1 MRIISYLLLIVSILS
16 CKPQQVI
23 VQEEMDLRN
32 LDTLVVS
39 AKPIIKASEVNLSDS
54 LPVYH
59 GTYERAHDL
68 LHTRLEIAFDWEN
81 QYVLGKAD
89 LELSPIYYVSDQL
102 ELDAVGYD
110 IHSIKAKNGSDLSFK
125 YDSTKIFIT
134 LDRAYKRGEKYNVI
148 IDYTA
153 KPSNTKEGGSAAITS
168 DKGLFFIN
176 PTNDN
181 IYKPQQIWTQ
191 GETENNSKWFPTI
204 DKPVERCS
212 QEILIT
218 VQDRFTTLSNGKLI
232 DSKKN
237 ANGTRT
243 DHWKQEKSHTPYLF
257 MMAIGEYAV
266 VEDNWEDL
274 DVNYYVE
281 PEYEDD
287 AKMIFNHTTEML
299 TFFSDILDYKYPWDK
314 YSQVVV
320 RDFVSGA
327 MENTSA
333 SVYGDFVQKTTEEL
347 IDNHND
353 NIVAHELFHHWFGDL
368 VTCENWANLTL
379 NEGFANYSEYLW
391 QEHKYGKT
399 SAEQHRQDEMKTYIE
414 SARNNTHP
422 LIHYSYENKE
432 DMFDAHSYNKGGLV
446 LHMLRNIV
454 GDDAFFDSLSKY
466 LKDNE
471 YTAVEADELR
481 LAFEDVTG
489 KDLMWFFDQWYFSEG
504 HPVLDVDYNF
514 DFKSNELKIEV
525 EQTQEEVDHKY
536 IFQLP
541 IEAAVYYSDGSV
553 EMYPL
558 KIDKRKQSFTI
569 PLKEE
574 PTVTILDGNR
584 YLLADIKEIYSTAQL
599 KALFNMSPHYY
610 DKKLALTKLRNND
623 RAKDVFKLALSDPY
637 YEFRKLGLSYRYLEF
652 DAEKIKSM
660 ALSDPHSRVR
670 KDALRLLSKN
680 APEVAFEVAN
690 TLLETEKAVPVLSQ
704 AIKIIYAQDE
714 ALGLAKGEELYQKYE
729 KSMAI
734 TLLDM
739 FSKGSDP
746 KYLTYL
752 NDALI
757 KSDIYKFFPLSTY
770 QYTLASK
777 SDPKNVLVAA
787 NALKLISTKKEE
799 NSYKKYVSTS
809 NILKLK
815 ADLVLRLSQTPEGD
829 SAELTTT
836 IDKLNKMVEEI
847 IQNEE
852 DEELIEKYR
861 TNLGA

>member
-1 MRIISYLLLIVSILS
+1 MRIVGYFLILVCIIS
-16 CKPQQVI
+16 CKPKQVI
-23 VQEEMDLRN
+23 VQEEMDMRD

-39 AKPIIKASEVNLSDS
+39 AKPIIKTNNTNLSDS
-54 LPVYH
+54 LPVYN
-59 GTYERAHDL
+59 GTYERVHDL
-68 LHTRLEIAFDWEN
+68 LHTKLEIAFDWEN
-81 QYVLGKAD
+81 QHVLGKAH
-89 LELSPIYYVSDQL
+89 LELSPIYYVSDAL
-102 ELDAVGYD
+102 ELDAVGFD
-110 IHSIKAKNGSDLSFK
+110 IHSITGKNGRDLKYK
-125 YDSTKIFIT
+125 YDSTKLYIT
-134 LDRAYKRGEKYNVI
+134 LDRAYKRGEKYNVV

-153 KPSNTKEGGSAAITS
+153 KPSDTKEGGSAAITS

-218 VQDRFTTLSNGKLI
+218 VQDRFKTLSNGKLI
-232 DSKKN
+232 NSKN
-237 ANGTRT
+237 NPNGTRT
-243 DHWKQEKSHTPYLF
+243 DHWKQEKPHTPYLF

-266 VEDNWEDL
+266 VEDQWENL

-287 AKMIFNHTTEML
+287 AKMIFNHTPEML
-299 TFFSDILDYKYPWDK
+299 EFFSEILDYKYPWDK

-399 SAEQHRQDEMKTYIE
+399 SAEHHRQDEMKTYIE
-414 SARNNTHP
+414 SAHNNTHP
-422 LIHYSYENKE
+422 LIHYSYEDKE

-471 YTAVEADELR
+471 YSSVEADELR
-481 LAFEDVTG
+481 IAFEEVTG
-489 KDLMWFFDQWYFSEG
+489 KDLIWFFDQWYFSEG

-514 DFKSNELKIEV
+514 DFKSNELTINV

-541 IEAAVYYSDGSV
+541 IEVAVYYSEDRV

-558 KIDKRKQSFTI
+558 TINKRKQTFTI

-574 PTVTILDGNR
+574 PLVSILDGNR

-599 KALFNMSPHYY
+599 KALFKLSPHYY

-623 RAKDVFKLALSDPY
+623 RAKDIFKLALDEPY
-637 YEFRKLGLSYRYLEF
+637 FEFRKLGLSYRYL
-652 DAEKIKSM
+652 DVDVEKIKNM

-670 KDALRLLSKN
+670 KDALRMLSKQ

-690 TLLETEKAVPVLSQ
+690 SLLESEKAVPVLSQ
-704 AIKIIYAQDE
+704 AIKIIHEQDE
-714 ALGLAKGEELYQKYE
+714 ALGLEKAEKMYLKYE

-734 TLLDM
+734 TLLDL
-739 FSKGSDP
+739 FAKGSDP
-746 KYLTYL
+746 KYLPYL
-752 NDALI
+752 NEALI
-757 KSDIYKFFPLSTY
+757 ASDIYKFFPISTY
-770 QYTLASK
+770 QYELASK
-777 SDPKNVLVAA
+777 CDPQNVLVAA
-787 NALKLISTKKEE
+787 NALKEISSKKQE

-815 ADLVLRLSQTPEGD
+815 ADLVLQLQETAEGD

>member
-1 MRIISYLLLIVSILS
+1 MRIIGYLSLIVCILS

-23 VQEEMDLRN
+23 VQEEMDMRD

-39 AKPIIKASEVNLSDS
+39 ATPIIKTSEINRSDT
-54 LPVYH
+54 LPVYN

-68 LHTRLEIAFDWEN
+68 LHTKLEIAFDWEN
-81 QYVLGKAD
+81 EHVLGKAH

-102 ELDAVGYD
+102 ELDAVGFD
-110 IHSIKAKNGSDLSFK
+110 IHSITGENGRNLSFK

-134 LDRAYKRGEKYNVI
+134 LDKQYKRGEKYNVI

-176 PTNDN
+176 PKNDN

-218 VQDRFTTLSNGKLI
+218 VQDRFTTLSNGKMI
-232 DSKKN
+232 NSKKN

-266 VEDNWEDL
+266 VEDNWKDL

-399 SAEQHRQDEMKTYIE
+399 SAEHHRQDEMKTYIE
-414 SARNNTHP
+414 SAHNNTHA
-422 LIHYSYENKE
+422 LIHYSYEDKE

-471 YTAVEADELR
+471 FSSVEADELR
-481 LAFEDVTG
+481 HAFESVTG
-489 KDLMWFFDQWYFSEG
+489 KDLNWFFDQWYFSEG

-514 DFKSNELKIEV
+514 DFKSNELTINV
-525 EQTQEEVDHKY
+525 EQKQEEVDHKY

-541 IEAAVYYSDGSV
+541 IDVAVYYSDGRV
-553 EMYPL
+553 DMYPF
-558 KIDKRKQSFTI
+558 KINKRKQSFII

-574 PTVTILDGNR
+574 PTVTILDGKR

-599 KALFNMSPHYY
+599 KALFKMSPHYY

-623 RAKDVFKLALSDPY
+623 RAKDIFKTALNDPY

-660 ALSDPHSRVR
+660 ALTDPHSRVR
-670 KDALRLLSKN
+670 KDALRLLAKQ
-680 APEVAFEVAN
+680 APEIALEVAN
-690 TLLETEKAVPVLSQ
+690 SLIETEIAVPVLSQ
-704 AIKIIYAQDE
+704 AIKVIHKQDE
-714 ALGLAKGEELYQKYE
+714 ALGLQKAEKLYQKYE

-734 TLLDM
+734 TLLDL
-739 FSKGSDP
+739 FSKSSDP

-752 NDALI
+752 NEALI
-757 KSDIYKFFPLSTY
+757 AADIYKFFPLSTY
-770 QYTLASK
+770 QFDLASK
-777 SDPKNVLVAA
+777 LDPKNILIAA
-787 NALKLISTKKEE
+787 NALKVISTKKEE
-799 NSYKKYVSTS
+799 NTYKKYVSTT
-809 NILKLK
+809 NILNLK
-815 ADLVLRLSQTPEGD
+815 AELVAKLAVTPEGD

-852 DEELIEKYR
+852 DEELVEKYR
-861 TNLGA
+861 TNLGT

>member
-1 MRIISYLLLIVSILS
+1 MRSISYFLLILCCIA
-16 CKPQQVI
+16 CKPKQVI
-23 VQEEMDLRN
+23 VQEEMDLRD

-39 AKPIIKASEVNLSDS
+39 ATPILTKNTTNLSDS

-68 LHTRLEIAFDWEN
+68 IHTKLEIAFDWEKE
-81 QYVLGKAD
+81 QVLGKAE
-89 LELSPIYYVSDQL
+89 LELSPIYYVSDEL
-102 ELDAVGYD
+102 ELDAVGFD
-110 IHSIKAKNGSDLSFK
+110 LHSITNGSGKKLK
-125 YDSTKIFIT
+125 YQYDSTKVFIK
-134 LDRAYKRGEKYNVI
+134 LDRAYQRGERYKVK

-153 KPSNTKEGGSAAITS
+153 KPSDTKEGGSAAITS

-176 PTNDN
+176 PTNEN

-232 DSKKN
+232 NSKN
-237 ANGTRT
+237 NPDGTRT

-266 VEDNWEDL
+266 VEDNWENL
-274 DVNYYVE
+274 PVNYYVE
-281 PEYEDD
+281 PEYESD
-287 AKMIFNHTTEML
+287 AKMIFNHTPEML
-299 TFFSDILDYKYPWDK
+299 EFFSNILDYKYPWDK

-333 SVYGDFVQKTTEEL
+333 SVYGDFVQKTSAEL

-391 QEHKYGKT
+391 QEHKYGKS
-399 SAEQHRQDEMKTYIE
+399 SAEHHRHDEMKTYIE
-414 SARNNTHP
+414 SALNNTHP

-471 YTAVEADELR
+471 YTSVEADQLR
-481 LAFEDVTG
+481 FAFEEVTG
-489 KDLMWFFDQWYFSEG
+489 KDLRWFFDQWYFSDG
-504 HPVLDVDYNF
+504 HPELEVDYNF
-514 DFKSNELKIEV
+514 DYKSNELNISV
-525 EQTQEEVDHKY
+525 AQTQNEADHKY

-541 IEAAVYYSDGSV
+541 VDLAIYFEDGSV
-553 EMYPL
+553 QMHPL
-558 KIDKRKQSFTI
+558 LINQRNQSFSI

-574 PTVTILDGNR
+574 PLVSILDGKRN
-584 YLLADIKEIYSTAQL
+584 LLADTKEIYSTAQL
-599 KALFNMSPHYY
+599 KALFKMSPHFI

-623 RAKDVFKLALSDPY
+623 RAKDIFRKALDDPY

-680 APEVAFEVAN
+680 DQNVAFEVAQK
-690 TLLETEKAVPVLSQ
+690 LIDTEKAVPVISQ
-704 AIKIIYAQDE
+704 ALKIIYTQDE
-714 ALGLAKGEELYQKYE
+714 ELGLAKAEKLYEKYS

-734 TLLDM
+734 TLLDL

-746 KYLTYL
+746 KYLPYL

-757 KSDIYKFFPLSTY
+757 ASDIYKFFPISTY
-770 QYTLASK
+770 QYELASK
-777 SDPKNVLVAA
+777 CDPENMLVAVD
-787 NALKLISTKKEE
+787 ALRTISMKKEE

-815 ADLVLRLSQTPEGD
+815 SDLVAKLEVTPEGE
-829 SAELTTT
+829 SAILTST
-836 IDKLNKMVEEI
+836 IGKLNKIIEEI
-847 IQNEE
+847 IENEE
-852 DEELIEKYR
+852 DEDLLVKYR
-861 TNLGA
+861 TNLGT